1 MTSLHNVPVQGVCQR
16 AKAAKRL
23 PDAPEVSIVV
33 ATSLTSCK
41 EDEEGGGGGGGGGGG
56 SRMSPLQ
63 RTTSGKYSGVSP
75 LSTYSYYLEWVI

>member
-41 EDEEGGGGGGGGGGG
+41 EDEEGGGGGGQQDE
-56 SRMSPLQ
+56 P
-63 RTTSGKYSGVSP
+63 TSKNNKWEILRCLPS
-75 LSTYSYYLEWVI
+75 